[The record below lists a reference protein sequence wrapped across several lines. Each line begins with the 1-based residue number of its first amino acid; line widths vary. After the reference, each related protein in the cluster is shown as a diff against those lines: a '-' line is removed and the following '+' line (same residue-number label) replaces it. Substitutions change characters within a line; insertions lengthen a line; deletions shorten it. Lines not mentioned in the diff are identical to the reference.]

1 METILASSV
10 GRLDLVLGKF
20 FTVMTTSI
28 ATVVLSLTSLVVTA
42 IVILPRVAGSKATGN
57 MKELAEMAGQL
68 NAVGVLGML
77 VLILP
82 LTMLFSAV
90 LMSVALFARSHRE
103 AQQYVGPLPM
113 VVIIPA
119 MIGMLPGTELTWRT
133 AWIPITST
141 SLAAKELLAGSF
153 EWPLL
158 AVIFGS
164 SCIYAVI
171 ALLVAVTQFQRES
184 VLFRT

>member
-1 METILASSV
+1 
-10 GRLDLVLGKF
+10 
-20 FTVMTTSI
+20 
-28 ATVVLSLTSLVVTA
+28 
-42 IVILPRVAGSKATGN
+42 
-57 MKELAEMAGQL
+57 MARQVDPMGI
-68 NAVGVLGML
+68 LGML

-119 MIGMLPGTELTWRT
+119 MIGMLPGTELTSKT
-133 AWIPITST
+133 ALIPITST
-141 SLAAKELLAGSF
+141 SLASKELLAGSF
-153 EWPLL
+153 DWASL
-158 AVIFGS
+158 ALIFAS
-164 SCIYAVI
+164 SCLYAVI
-171 ALLVAVTQFQRES
+171 AIVVAVKQFQREE